1 MQMSVFVYA
10 VRPGIED
17 WIEGGGKEISLYRV
31 LYIWNFL
38 IPNMAYESMFTF
50 IILL

>member
-1 MQMSVFVYA
+1 MSVFVYA
-10 VRPGIED
+10 FRAGIED
-17 WIEGGGKEISLYRV
+17 CIEEDGKEISLYRV

-38 IPNMAYESMFTF
+38 ITNMPYESMFTF